1 MQMLLAV
8 LKLNKN
14 IILQTL
20 NQANQNDKIEIR
32 IFNKPIG
39 LIKRYINYKI
49 QDKTLIIDDK
59 YKNEQYII
67 NINSIKLIKFIAPK
81 RIGMTWF
88 DSEINANSEV
98 ENKMSI

>member
-1 MQMLLAV
+1 MLLVV

-14 IILQTL
+14 IILQSL

-81 RIGMTWF
+81 RIGMAWF

-98 ENKMSI
+98 ENKMRI

>member
-1 MQMLLAV
+1 MLLAV

-14 IILQTL
+14 IILQSL

-88 DSEINANSEV
+88 KNETQQNSEV

>member
-1 MQMLLAV
+1 MNS
-8 LKLNKN
+8 KT
-14 IILQTL
+14 ILHYID
-20 NQANQNDKIEIR
+20 QANQNDKIEIR

-88 DSEINANSEV
+88 DSG
-98 ENKMSI
+98 NKCK

>member
-1 MQMLLAV
+1 MLLVV

-88 DSEINANSEV
+88 KNETQQNREV

>member
-1 MQMLLAV
+1 MAMLLAV
-8 LKLNKN
+8 LKLNKDVV
-14 IILQTL
+14 IQFL

-49 QDKTLIIDDK
+49 NDKTLIIDDK

-81 RIGMTWF
+81 MQGMTWF

-98 ENKMSI
+98 KNKMSI

>member
-1 MQMLLAV
+1 MLLVV

-81 RIGMTWF
+81 RIGMTWL

>member
-1 MQMLLAV
+1 MLLAV

-14 IILQTL
+14 IILQSL

-39 LIKRYINYKI
+39 LIKKYINYKI

-88 DSEINANSEV
+88 KNETQQNREV
-98 ENKMSI
+98 KVKMSS

>member
-1 MQMLLAV
+1 MLLVV

-39 LIKRYINYKI
+39 LIKMYINYKI

-67 NINSIKLIKFIAPK
+67 DINSIKLIKFIAPK
-81 RIGMTWF
+81 RIGMVWF

>member
-1 MQMLLAV
+1 MAMLLVV

-88 DSEINANSEV
+88 KNETQQNREV
-98 ENKMSI
+98 KVKMSS

>member
-1 MQMLLAV
+1 MQMLLVV

-14 IILQTL
+14 IILQSL

-88 DSEINANSEV
+88 KNETQQNREV

>member
-1 MQMLLAV
+1 M
-8 LKLNKN
+8 
-14 IILQTL
+14 IHYID
-20 NQANQNDKIEIR
+20 QANQNDKIEIR

-59 YKNEQYII
+59 YKNEMHLL
-67 NINSIKLIKFIAPK
+67 NINSIKAIRIIAPK

>member
-1 MQMLLAV
+1 MQMLLVV

-59 YKNEQYII
+59 YKNEMHLL
-67 NINSIKLIKFIAPK
+67 NINSIKAIRIIAPK

-88 DSEINANSEV
+88 KNETQQNREV
-98 ENKMSI
+98 KVKMSS

>member
-1 MQMLLAV
+1 MQMLLVV

-14 IILQTL
+14 IILQSL

-81 RIGMTWF
+81 RIGMIWF

>member
-88 DSEINANSEV
+88 KNETQQNREV
-98 ENKMSI
+98 KVKMSS